1 MQYSHDDDSKQQRR
15 DGGDDDKN
23 PDDDKAKRHINKGK
37 PICSNIINTPYLR
50 S

>member
-15 DGGDDDKN
+15 DDDDKN